1 MLQWMGGSRRKVIA
15 SRRSTQKRQK
25 QYFEQRKRQ
34 QQQLSA
40 GLENDANGRHSCSQH
55 HGNERSLDILSF
67 LNLST
72 LTQDQKSTTCLI
84 GKDSPENDT
93 FNLNYQNAHYS
104 PAIHTK
110 KAIAGDH
117 FETNE
122 ARPSLCGHVE
132 TSPKKLP
139 VSPLDYKEGLTGNG
153 DKLKLTTQCH
163 GISVID
169 LLGDDGAHGT
179 VKEISVHAPE
189 SHVAFSVEGLGKV
202 ETETP
207 INSPCRSVLNSF
219 SSLEE
224 ARRQARTSKTFKYG
238 LDDFESRMDDM
249 VEDIDFSSLYNDS
262 IDQPFSCSGDY
273 TFGNSKP
280 RLSKFRKSLPFD
292 RYDNSLNDVLGDDV
306 IMYDTKDSDE
316 NIWNAGS
323 IFLDNHIDKVEEYR
337 LFCKN
342 QVDLRDDD
350 YADYSNNNDHWGR
363 DFNFEGSSLQER
375 RASKHRTENIDIRD
389 PHSPST
395 KHQMSEYLRDFEIS
409 DARWFTIGIDHNVKD
424 ASNQPSWSCFIREHE
439 RENLSL
445 SEESCSSSAVRGNES
460 NRPPTRKEGTQV
472 HGIHGWFQENKCY
485 EKNIDGKKINRGNR
499 SHLQQRESVN
509 RLGKL
514 TRMPEASLTPACF
527 QTATFESNSFCQTSG
542 MRKLSASGPSAW
554 SKDVFDVTDSQL
566 IIDCN
571 TPFKRSP
578 DLPGEHSPISEEMY
592 FRHPCSHVYSH
603 ETPSPISQNIEFVST
618 VPNLS
623 KDSKGNTV
631 LDSLCSQS
639 YLGLE
644 KESLSRDGEKSVDNP
659 SIVED
664 NIELQMDVS
673 DGSKG
678 LSSKMGSPSISPNRT
693 PEMKESMKETD
704 STDLAK
710 DTSSFVEIP
719 CTSGGI
725 QLCQGDTR
733 ILLPWKTE
741 SRVRRRLWA

>member
-1 MLQWMGGSRRKVIA
+1 M
-15 SRRSTQKRQK
+15 
-25 QYFEQRKRQ
+25 
-34 QQQLSA
+34 
-40 GLENDANGRHSCSQH
+40 
-55 HGNERSLDILSF
+55 
-67 LNLST
+67 
-72 LTQDQKSTTCLI
+72 
-84 GKDSPENDT
+84 
-93 FNLNYQNAHYS
+93 
-104 PAIHTK
+104 
-110 KAIAGDH
+110 
-117 FETNE
+117 
-122 ARPSLCGHVE
+122 
-132 TSPKKLP
+132 
-139 VSPLDYKEGLTGNG
+139 
-153 DKLKLTTQCH
+153 
-163 GISVID
+163 
-169 LLGDDGAHGT
+169 
-179 VKEISVHAPE
+179 
-189 SHVAFSVEGLGKV
+189 
-202 ETETP
+202 
-207 INSPCRSVLNSF
+207 
-219 SSLEE
+219 
-224 ARRQARTSKTFKYG
+224 
-238 LDDFESRMDDM
+238 
-249 VEDIDFSSLYNDS
+249 
-262 IDQPFSCSGDY
+262 
-273 TFGNSKP
+273 
-280 RLSKFRKSLPFD
+280 
-292 RYDNSLNDVLGDDV
+292 
-306 IMYDTKDSDE
+306 
-316 NIWNAGS
+316 
-323 IFLDNHIDKVEEYR
+323 
-337 LFCKN
+337 
-342 QVDLRDDD
+342 
-350 YADYSNNNDHWGR
+350 
-363 DFNFEGSSLQER
+363 
-375 RASKHRTENIDIRD
+375 
-389 PHSPST
+389 
-395 KHQMSEYLRDFEIS
+395 
-409 DARWFTIGIDHNVKD
+409 
-424 ASNQPSWSCFIREHE
+424 
-439 RENLSL
+439 
-445 SEESCSSSAVRGNES
+445 RGNES

-725 QLCQGDTR
+725 QLWVVNNLFYFLSP
-733 ILLPWKTE
+733 IHSLLLWKETTLYLH
-741 SRVRRRLWA
+741 SRGFHSYQVSG